1 MRLMDFPR
9 PKYDNGLG
17 IHWSASIY
25 HPTGS
30 ELAFWID
37 ELQAMGIKWVKLLDD
52 GGCSSLEV
60 CEKLL
65 EADIMPIV
73 RMWREKPNPGHL
85 NGRQVEAVRRLVAE
99 GVRYFETNNEPD
111 LAAEWR
117 VGSVPADWL
126 DTVATNFIWD
136 ADTVL
141 GLGGLPALPA
151 VGPGSK
157 DNLLQVVVQ
166 KGRRD
171 LFDKGVWLAI
181 HNYTLNHP
189 PEYPDDEVNQHGRAL
204 TPREYADLARWAL
217 SGRSYDEI
225 LAAGV
230 ALSEEDYYKFDNWA
244 WDWRSL
250 SMVNQIRAL
259 NANPGHTVL
268 DDPNCFCSWEV
279 AGKVVEATLG
289 FHLPVISTEGGP
301 VVGWGDDNRYAKVSP
316 ETHRAWQLEIARFLE
331 EQAPEWYFACCTWLI
346 AANRMGS
353 MNPTWDQMAWY
364 THAWDLQFG
373 LQGQLPIV
381 QALKDRNTGDGVIEG
396 VIRTAAGR
404 PVEGLSL
411 RLQLGDRDVK
421 GGRSGSGGVFRFR
434 ALRPGRYN
442 LSVAGYGLVQQGIEL
457 GSGEAL
463 PLHLWL
469 PAASAGVVEAHVA
482 DYSGAAVAGL
492 TVLLRDSDGAER
504 AQVSDGQGTARFEGL
519 AAGLYRVKS
528 RDAAAGGIYV
538 DGWGTTVVD
547 LTVSMPSRFRYAVT
561 SKQLLSPEETG
572 NRRAFFGTVYGAD
585 GSPQNGV
592 AVEMSWKSQNP
603 ADRCPRVLSGA
614 DPFRPAGYY
623 EFLHTLGE
631 FELRVVHAEWESE
644 VADGLVTDSVP
655 GREGMPISYRVDF
668 RLVPL
673 DAGGSS
679 ALVDG
684 RVPGIGAAQ
693 EIRLY
698 SDGEGRSTVPDGEG
712 RFAFEE
718 LVPGMYILEAVGLGT
733 LASEIELGAGDAFH
747 LNLPM
752 LGVLEGQA
760 RGSEPAAVA
769 RLVSECWNLTRS
781 VRLDREGVF
790 RFGRLPAG
798 PYLLE
803 VAGQS
808 LSGLWV
814 AGSGTQ
820 TLFVIEGKKP
830 AAGRVVGRVLSDR
843 GEPLK
848 DAILELMLGDVSVAR
863 VAADANGAFVFG
875 DLEAGE
881 YGLMVQGSDTGLVVQ
896 VDGMT
901 ATTVGDIILAPPT
914 KPRFFGRYFLFGA
927 GGDEASRAMLLV
939 ALDAVRR
946 AGAAGGYALSEALQA
961 GQVVILGDETGVSL
975 EDEML
980 LREHGCDVTRLA
992 GDAYA
997 IGRALAGGRD

>member
-1 MRLMDFPR
+1 MRLEDFPR

-17 IHWSASIY
+17 IHWSASTY
-25 HPTGS
+25 HPTGT

-37 ELQAMGIKWVKLLDD
+37 ELRAVGVKWVKLLDD

-85 NGRQVEAVRRLVAE
+85 SGRQVEAVRRLVAE
-99 GVRYFETNNEPD
+99 GVRYYETNNEPD

-117 VGSVPADWL
+117 AGSVPADWL
-126 DTVATNFIWD
+126 DTLATNFIWD

-151 VGPGSK
+151 MGPGSK
-157 DNLLQVVVQ
+157 DNLLQAVVQ

-171 LFDKGVWLAI
+171 LFDKGVWVAI
-181 HNYTLNHP
+181 HNYTLNHL

-204 TPREYADLARWAL
+204 TPREYEDLARWAF

-225 LAAGV
+225 FAAGV
-230 ALSEEDYYKFDNWA
+230 ALSEEDYYKFNNWA

-259 NANPGHTVL
+259 NANPGDTVF
-268 DDPNCFCSWEV
+268 DDPNCFRGWEV
-279 AGKVVEATLG
+279 AGRVVQETLG

-316 ETHRAWQLEIARFLE
+316 ETHMAWQLEIARFLE

-411 RLQLGDRDVK
+411 RLQLGGRDVK
-421 GGRSGSGGVFRFR
+421 GGRSCSDGVFRFR
-434 ALRPGRYN
+434 ALRPGRYS
-442 LSVAGYGLVQQGIEL
+442 LSVVGYGLVQQGIEL
-457 GSGEAL
+457 CGGETL

-469 PAASAGVVEAHVA
+469 PSASAGVVEGHVRDA
-482 DYSGAAVAGL
+482 SGAAVAGV
-492 TVLLRDSDGAER
+492 TVLLRDPSGPER

-528 RDAAAGGIYV
+528 RDVTAGGVYV
-538 DGWGTTVVD
+538 DGWGTTVVE

-561 SKQLLSPEETG
+561 TKQLLLPEETG
-572 NRRAFFGTVYGAD
+572 NRRAFFGTVFGPD

-592 AVEMSWKSQNP
+592 ALEMSWKAQNP
-603 ADRCPRVLSGA
+603 ADPCPRVLSGA
-614 DPFRPAGYY
+614 DPFRPAGYF
-623 EFLHTLGE
+623 EFLHTPGE
-631 FELRVVHAEWESE
+631 FQLRVVDGEWESE

-655 GREGMPISYRVDF
+655 GREGMPVSYRVDF

-679 ALVDG
+679 TRVDG
-684 RVPGIGAAQ
+684 SVPGIGAAQ
-693 EIRLY
+693 EIRLLW
-698 SDGEGRSTVPDGEG
+698 DGESSSTVPDGEG
-712 RFAFEE
+712 HFAFDG
-718 LVPGMYILEAVGLGT
+718 LMPGTYSLEAVGLGT
-733 LASEIELGAGDAFH
+733 LASGIDLAAGDAFH
-747 LNLPM
+747 LALPM

-760 RGSEPAAVA
+760 RGSGPVALA

-781 VRLDREGVF
+781 VTLDHEGVF

-803 VAGQS
+803 TAGQS
-808 LSGLWV
+808 FSGLWV

-830 AAGRVVGRVLSDR
+830 SDGRVVGRVLSDR
-843 GEPLK
+843 GEPLS
-848 DAILELMLGDVSVAR
+848 DVILELMLGDVPVAR
-863 VAADANGAFVFG
+863 VTADANGAFVFG
-875 DLEAGE
+875 DLAAGE
-881 YGLMVQGSDTGLVVQ
+881 YRLVVQGSDTRLVVQ
-896 VDGMT
+896 VDGLT
-901 ATTVGDIILAPPT
+901 ATRVDDIILPSPPAP
-914 KPRFFGRYFLFGA
+914 RLFRRYFLFGA
-927 GGDEASRAMLLV
+927 GRDEASRAVLLV

-946 AGAAGGYALSEALQA
+946 AGAAGGYSLSEALQA
-961 GQVVILGDETGVSL
+961 CQVIILGDETGVSV
-975 EDEML
+975 EDEMV
-980 LREHGCDVTRLA
+980 LREHSCDVTRIA